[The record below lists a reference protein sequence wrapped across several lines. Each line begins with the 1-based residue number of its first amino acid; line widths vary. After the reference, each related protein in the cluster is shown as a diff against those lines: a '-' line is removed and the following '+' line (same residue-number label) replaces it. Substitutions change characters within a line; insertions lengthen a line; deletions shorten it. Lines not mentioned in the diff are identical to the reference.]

1 MIEVREL
8 RKTYGETEAVRGLS
22 FEVRAGEVLGL
33 VGPNGAG
40 KTTTLRC
47 IAGILPP
54 SAGIVRIAGHD
65 IVNDPVPAK
74 KALAWVP
81 DDPRFFENLS
91 VEDHLRFIA
100 RLYQTPDGE
109 KRIPR
114 LLEEFEL
121 ADKADSLPAAL
132 SRGMKQKLSLAC
144 AFLHDP
150 RAILFDEPLTGLDP
164 IAIRWAKDAIAARA
178 REGAAVVVSSHLL
191 HLVEELAD
199 RVLIILEGTLRG
211 IGTVEELR
219 AAHPDLGAGAG
230 LEEIFLRMAA
240 PPAGGAPAGGPPAP

>member
-1 MIEVREL
+1 MIEVRDL

-22 FEVRAGEVLGL
+22 FEVGAGEVLGL

-47 IAGILPP
+47 LAGILPP
-54 SAGIVRIAGHD
+54 TAGRVRIAGHD
-65 IVNDPVPAK
+65 LALDPVAAK
-74 KALAWVP
+74 GALAWVP
-81 DDPRFFENLS
+81 DDPRFFENLT
-91 VEDHLRFIA
+91 VEDHLRFVA
-100 RLYQTPDGE
+100 RLYRTPDGE

-114 LLEEFEL
+114 LLGEFEL
-121 ADKADSLPAAL
+121 ADKAGSLPAAL

-144 AFLHDP
+144 AFLHEP

-164 IAIRWAKDAIAARA
+164 IAIRWAKDAIATRA

-199 RVLIILEGTLRG
+199 RVLVILAGSLRA

-219 AAHPDLGAGAG
+219 AAHPELGEGAG

-240 PPAGGAPAGGPPAP
+240 PPDGRAAP

>member
-1 MIEVREL
+1 MIEVRDL

-54 SAGIVRIAGHD
+54 TAGRIRIAGHD
-65 IVNDPVPAK
+65 LAADTVAAK
-74 KALAWVP
+74 SALAWIP
-81 DDPRFFENLS
+81 DDPRFFENLT

-100 RLYQTPDGE
+100 RLYRTPEGE

-114 LLEEFEL
+114 LLAEFEL
-121 ADKADSLPAAL
+121 ADKAEALPAAL

-178 REGAAVVVSSHLL
+178 REGSAVVVSSHLL

-199 RVLIILEGTLRG
+199 RVLIILKGSLSA

-219 AAHPDLGAGAG
+219 AAHPELGAGAG

-240 PPAGGAPAGGPPAP
+240 PPGGGTSAP